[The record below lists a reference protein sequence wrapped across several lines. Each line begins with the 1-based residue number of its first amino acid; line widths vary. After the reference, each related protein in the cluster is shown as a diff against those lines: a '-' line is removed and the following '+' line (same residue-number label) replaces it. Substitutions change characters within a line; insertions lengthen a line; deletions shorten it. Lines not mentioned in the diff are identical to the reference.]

1 MVKRT
6 AFLSSCLS
14 NGNDFAPAEMK
25 KLHVEK
31 VFRVANRSS
40 ILDTLGWRFFLD
52 INGDL
57 TRQLGIKAWSLEF
70 RSLAGGANLQAIDT
84 CLALKA
90 MMRRVHQGS
99 RCKQKREK
107 N

>member
-1 MVKRT
+1 MLRKFSEWQTGVLFWT
-6 AFLSSCLS
+6 HWF
-14 NGNDFAPAEMK
+14 GD
-25 KLHVEK
+25 
-31 VFRVANRSS
+31 
-40 ILDTLGWRFFLD
+40 FFLD

-57 TRQLGIKAWSLEF
+57 NRQLGIKAWSLEF
-70 RSLAGGANLQAIDT
+70 SSLAGGANLQAIDT